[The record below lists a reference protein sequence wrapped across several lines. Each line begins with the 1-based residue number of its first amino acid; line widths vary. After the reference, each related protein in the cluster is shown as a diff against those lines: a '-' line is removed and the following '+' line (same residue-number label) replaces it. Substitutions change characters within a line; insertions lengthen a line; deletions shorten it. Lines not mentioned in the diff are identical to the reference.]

1 MRAIASCAV
10 AFLMLMLGQP
20 HMAFAQD
27 DRCPTGISNDACDQW
42 RFERADKTLSELVL
56 GEISGLAKRSTDRL
70 WLEQAEQLLLEA
82 QSAWQAFRA
91 AECKA
96 RSTINVI
103 SARTRAGKISACLL
117 ALTQQRIAQIKS

>member
-1 MRAIASCAV
+1 MRVIASCAV
-10 AFLMLMLGQP
+10 AFLVLMLGHP
-20 HMAFAQD
+20 LTVFAQD

-56 GEISGLAKRSTDRL
+56 SEISNLGKRSTNRL
-70 WLEQAEQLLLEA
+70 WQAEAKKLLLEA
-82 QSAWQAFRA
+82 QSAWQAFRT
-91 AECKA
+91 AECRA

-103 SARTRAGKISACLL
+103 SARTRAGKFSACLL

>member
-1 MRAIASCAV
+1 MRLIASCAV
-10 AFLMLMLGQP
+10 VFVMLMLGHP
-20 HMAFAQD
+20 LTAFARD

-42 RFERADKTLSELVL
+42 QFERADKTLSELIL
-56 GEISGLAKRSTDRL
+56 SEISGLGKRSTNRL
-70 WLEQAEQLLLEA
+70 WQEEAKKLLLEA

-103 SARTRAGKISACLL
+103 SARTRAGIISACLL
-117 ALTQQRIAQIKS
+117 VLTQQRIAQIKS